1 MKSNL
6 EKFKKINQ
14 EYQDSSAKSEII
26 VLYLIPILEDFEKR
40 LETIEDKLRKWVK

>member
-1 MKSNL
+1 MTNL

-14 EYQDSSAKSEII
+14 KWHDSSAKSEVI

-40 LETIEDKLRKWVK
+40 LIELEKDKK